1 MAEKVGSV
9 YIDASIDTTGVI
21 QAGKA
26 IASTTDKIEKDLQ
39 STGNAATA
47 LSTQMTKTA
56 TAVNQAGSSMGSLRG
71 VAGNLGFQLQDIA
84 VQAQAGTSAFVILGQ
99 QGSQLASA
107 FGPGGAVIGAVIA
120 VAAAIGGVLF
130 TSLNKTSEEIKE
142 EFLPNVKDLKEN
154 LDQLSKAQASVAIM
168 QIKEEMKPLP
178 DIARAAAAQVEYL
191 TKQIEKFPSNKDVK
205 KWNDE
210 LVVQQAIFDGVGQ
223 KIKELNKD
231 QESFLDVIKR
241 NINGTQGQQEADKKR
256 IETLK
261 DLLMATEQQ
270 AAIAGLTQR
279 GIALYVAEQ
288 AKATKAEIARINAA
302 YDLIEAEEKKKDA
315 TKAGTKEDSAKTK
328 ALNSVVSGLDE
339 QYQKLIMTTDA
350 YEEYAAVQ
358 QAEAAN
364 ATPAQI
370 AAIRAKVKALQD
382 ERKAIQENV
391 DLQDEIAENEK
402 SEAEQK
408 KKITTEFESVKTAV
422 RGELET
428 PAQQADRE
436 LAERLAVIGRY
447 AEQEQL
453 TRGQTRTLELQ
464 AEAAHQ
470 KQITDIR
477 KSEEA
482 ARSQSMQTTL
492 SVFGDMFG
500 NLADIAKEG
509 GEKTFKQYKL
519 LASAQAAI
527 SAALAVTNVL
537 ANPLIPYPLNIGLAA
552 SVGALAA
559 VQIAK
564 IQGQSYSAGGGRL
577 YGGPVQAG
585 GMYPVTEDGRPEILK
600 QGNRQYL
607 LPGAQGGQ
615 VISNRDM
622 QQAGGGGGISIN
634 YSPTIYA
641 QQADFEEIMAGQ
653 PEAVLNA
660 VRAGLASEGR
670 TL

>member
-302 YDLIEAEEKKKDA
+302 YDLIEAEEKKKMQPRQ
-315 TKAGTKEDSAKTK
+315 
-328 ALNSVVSGLDE
+328 ALR
-339 QYQKLIMTTDA
+339 K
-350 YEEYAAVQ
+350 
-358 QAEAAN
+358 
-364 ATPAQI
+364 I
-370 AAIRAKVKALQD
+370 A
-382 ERKAIQENV
+382 
-391 DLQDEIAENEK
+391 
-402 SEAEQK
+402 
-408 KKITTEFESVKTAV
+408 
-422 RGELET
+422 
-428 PAQQADRE
+428 
-436 LAERLAVIGRY
+436 
-447 AEQEQL
+447 
-453 TRGQTRTLELQ
+453 
-464 AEAAHQ
+464 Q
-470 KQITDIR
+470 KQR
-477 KSEEA
+477 
-482 ARSQSMQTTL
+482 R
-492 SVFGDMFG
+492 
-500 NLADIAKEG
+500 
-509 GEKTFKQYKL
+509 
-519 LASAQAAI
+519 
-527 SAALAVTNVL
+527 
-537 ANPLIPYPLNIGLAA
+537 
-552 SVGALAA
+552 
-559 VQIAK
+559 
-564 IQGQSYSAGGGRL
+564 
-577 YGGPVQAG
+577 
-585 GMYPVTEDGRPEILK
+585 
-600 QGNRQYL
+600 
-607 LPGAQGGQ
+607 
-615 VISNRDM
+615 
-622 QQAGGGGGISIN
+622 
-634 YSPTIYA
+634 
-641 QQADFEEIMAGQ
+641 
-653 PEAVLNA
+653 
-660 VRAGLASEGR
+660 
-670 TL
+670 